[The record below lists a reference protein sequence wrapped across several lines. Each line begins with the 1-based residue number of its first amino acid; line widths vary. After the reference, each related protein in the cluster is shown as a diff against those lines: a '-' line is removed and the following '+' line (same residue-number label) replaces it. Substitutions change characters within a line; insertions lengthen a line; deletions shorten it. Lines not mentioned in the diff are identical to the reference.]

1 MNFKSCARHVLGMGK
16 MDKLQ
21 EALSLMNALCNTS
34 ITLDDISDE
43 LTNNLEQKKAFIKM
57 FDNTKA
63 AVDLQLVERL
73 NAQS

>member
-1 MNFKSCARHVLGMGK
+1 
-16 MDKLQ
+16 
-21 EALSLMNALCNTS
+21 MNALCNTS

-63 AVDLQLVERL
+63 AVDLQLVKDL
-73 NAQS
+73 MLSVDKVKI